1 MNRELTT
8 GRRSFFTPRDTKQ
21 RYIENWI
28 SKVNQFNKKSIYD
41 LTWKTFYHELCR
53 IGIKEFLNQYGYS
66 SKKKLQLLIAKS
78 NLWPKKVTL
87 YDFENSSESEL
98 IRFIGNNFFEKI
110 TNQINFNA
118 KNHKLST
125 IHHYI
130 YHCSLNFTAISLG
143 FSSKQC
149 FLNFFAQTLYV
160 PECLENIVQNLRR
173 SIESLSQ
180 VSPVNLQKELRDLYD
195 KPLAKNRNF
204 IKYNFTLEELKLALE
219 NEPTALVIASL
230 GGSNAC
236 IVNKKLQTL
245 RPLLD
250 VNLRILKQQSWESLQ
265 ADTPIFIWKI
275 KLYQLFSG
283 QVMLDQWPATL
294 YKPPRLYSFRSYL
307 WQFFTSCRAQEVHT
321 DTPLN
326 LHPSHPSVS
335 SFYATEIAVSERY
348 VHTYNP

>member
-1 MNRELTT
+1 MNREMTT
-8 GRRSFFTPRDTKQ
+8 GRRSFFTQRDTKQ
-21 RYIENWI
+21 RYRENWV

-41 LTWKTFYHELCR
+41 LTWKAFYHELCKL
-53 IGIKEFLNQYGYS
+53 GIKEFLNQYGYS
-66 SKKKLQLLIAKS
+66 SKRKLQLVIAKS
-78 NLWPKKVTL
+78 NLCGKKVTL
-87 YDFENSSESEL
+87 YDFENSSEPEL
-98 IRFIGNNFFEKI
+98 IRLVGNNFFGKI

-125 IHHYI
+125 IHYYI
-130 YHCSLNFTAISLG
+130 YHYSLNFTALSLG

-173 SIESLSQ
+173 SIESLRQ
-180 VSPVNLQKELRDLYD
+180 IAPANLRKELSDLYD
-195 KPLAKNRNF
+195 KPLPKNRNF
-204 IKYNFTLEELKLALE
+204 IKYNSTLEELKLGLE
-219 NEPTALVIASL
+219 NESTVLVVASL
-230 GGSNAC
+230 GGSNAY

-245 RPLLD
+245 RPLLN

-294 YKPPRLYSFRSYL
+294 YKPLRLYSFRSYL
-307 WQFFTSCRAQEVHT
+307 WQFFTSRRAQEAHT

-326 LHPSHPSVS
+326 LHHSHPSVF
-335 SFYATEIAVSERY
+335 SFYSD
-348 VHTYNP
+348 

>member
-1 MNRELTT
+1 MNREMTI
-8 GRRSFFTPRDTKQ
+8 GRRSFFTQRDTK
-21 RYIENWI
+21 RSYIENWV
-28 SKVNQFNKKSIYD
+28 SKVNQFSKKSIYD
-41 LTWKTFYHELCR
+41 LTWKAFYHELCKL
-53 IGIKEFLNQYGYS
+53 GIKEFLNQYGYS
-66 SKKKLQLLIAKS
+66 SKKKLQLDIARS
-78 NLWPKKVTL
+78 NFWQKKVTL
-87 YDFENSSESEL
+87 NDFEKKTESEL
-98 IRFIGNNFFEKI
+98 IILLGNNFFERI

-130 YHCSLNFTAISLG
+130 YHCSLNFTALSLG

-149 FLNFFAQTLYV
+149 FFNFFAQTLYV
-160 PECLENIVQNLRR
+160 PECLEKVQNLRR
-173 SIESLSQ
+173 SIENLRQ
-180 VSPVNLQKELRDLYD
+180 IAPANLQKELRDLYD

-230 GGSNAC
+230 GGSNAYM
-236 IVNKKLQTL
+236 VNKQLQTL

-265 ADTPIFIWKI
+265 ADTPILIWKI

-283 QVMLDQWPATL
+283 QVMLDQWPGTL
-294 YKPPRLYSFRSYL
+294 HRPLQLYRFPSYN
-307 WQFFTSCRAQEVHT
+307 WQFFTSRRAQEART

-326 LHPSHPSVS
+326 LHHSHPSVS
-335 SFYATEIAVSERY
+335 SFYATKIAVSERY
-348 VHTYNP
+348 MHSYNP